1 MWSTANYW
9 FDVSVVVG
17 VLAIGNI
24 LPGHF
29 EEHLPKWKRLFK
41 LLVFLIFAVSLS
53 YFNQRWLFYSILLLF
68 ALVAVYIHVVWLP
81 KNGING
87 WTGEP
92 KEKYLDWVKGKKAAD
107 LPHGFFSSSGLGWGT
122 QARIWCRGRLR
133 FAR

>member
-9 FDVSVVVG
+9 FDVSVVFG
-17 VLAIGNI
+17 VFAIGNI
-24 LPGHF
+24 LLGHF
-29 EEHLPKWKRLFK
+29 EEHLSKWKRLFK
-41 LLVFLIFAVSLS
+41 LLVFLILALSLS

-92 KEKYLDWVKGKKAAD
+92 REKYLDLVKGK
-107 LPHGFFSSSGLGWGT
+107 
-122 QARIWCRGRLR
+122 GRR
-133 FAR
+133 